1 LAAKFRADL
10 NPPKKEPQGSFFFV
24 CHSADNPAL
33 RQPPDSIPVSYRPR
47 IADTVKYRDKSG
59 RWLMNKTQETRT
71 PRETEPLPKT
81 VKPALLFLLFLA
93 GVVATMAIAAYAVD
107 RMIYG

>member
-1 LAAKFRADL
+1 M
-10 NPPKKEPQGSFFFV
+10 S
-24 CHSADNPAL
+24 
-33 RQPPDSIPVSYRPR
+33 
-47 IADTVKYRDKSG
+47 
-59 RWLMNKTQETRT
+59 KTQETRT

>member
-1 LAAKFRADL
+1 M
-10 NPPKKEPQGSFFFV
+10 S
-24 CHSADNPAL
+24 
-33 RQPPDSIPVSYRPR
+33 
-47 IADTVKYRDKSG
+47 
-59 RWLMNKTQETRT
+59 KTQETRT

-81 VKPALLFLLFLA
+81 VKPALLFLA

>member
-1 LAAKFRADL
+1 
-10 NPPKKEPQGSFFFV
+10 
-24 CHSADNPAL
+24 
-33 RQPPDSIPVSYRPR
+33 
-47 IADTVKYRDKSG
+47 
-59 RWLMNKTQETRT
+59 MNKTQGSRA

-107 RMIYG
+107 RMIYGIILWQRQWTIVASPAPAVKKTWR